1 MRAMD
6 WQPTPQEQAE
16 ISNRVALLQSALGL
30 AEPSLSD
37 LSFRSHREQRTVDLT
52 LTIGKRNW
60 AARFVHLGCRNNAVD
75 RWELEYLVPQARNP
89 DDVFTPVSD
98 IVTRLDRS
106 KMVLTSHDATHA
118 QAAPGRIR
126 NF

>member
-1 MRAMD
+1 MD
-6 WQPTPQEQAE
+6 TRHFSAGVHPRTHRGRHQA
-16 ISNRVALLQSALGL
+16 A
-30 AEPSLSD
+30 
-37 LSFRSHREQRTVDLT
+37 
-52 LTIGKRNW
+52 
-60 AARFVHLGCRNNAVD
+60 D

-106 KMVLTSHDATHA
+106 KMVLTSHDATDA